1 MCAKISARAMR
12 RLDGSVVCEEVD
24 QEYSSKEAGVILLK
38 WKLYDMTESGVYQHA
53 LIESASAVCM
63 RQ

>member
-1 MCAKISARAMR
+1 MR